1 MTPAESHQQ
10 ELERRR
16 REEDELLANDPA
28 YLKWIEEIEQLDKDI
43 RHGHD
48 EVRRVSIERP
58 EGR

>member
-28 YLKWIEEIEQLDKDI
+28 YLKWIEEIERLNQQEKDS
-43 RHGHD
+43 
-48 EVRRVSIERP
+48 EVRSEK
-58 EGR
+58 